1 MSYYNQFKKIIS
13 YLNYIFGIY
22 LWVLIIY
29 AFLRWT
35 GLIKR
40 VFMQEH
46 LLGEYLSLPIK
57 FILSIFK
64 STYDPLLLYCYLSSF
79 MLGCRIV

>member
-1 MSYYNQFKKIIS
+1 MNYYNRFKKIIS

-46 LLGEYLSLPIK
+46 LLGEYLSMPIK
-57 FILSIFK
+57 FILSIF
-64 STYDPLLLYCYLSSF
+64 
-79 MLGCRIV
+79 

>member
-13 YLNYIFGIY
+13 YLNYFFGIY

-40 VFMQEH
+40 VVMQEH
-46 LLGEYLSLPIK
+46 LLGEYLSFPIK
-57 FILSIFK
+57 FILSIF
-64 STYDPLLLYCYLSSF
+64 
-79 MLGCRIV
+79 

>member
-1 MSYYNQFKKIIS
+1 MNYYNKFKKIIS

-22 LWVLIIY
+22 LWILIIY
-29 AFLRWT
+29 ALLRWT

-40 VFMQEH
+40 FYLQEH

-57 FILSIFK
+57 FVLSF
-64 STYDPLLLYCYLSSF
+64 F
-79 MLGCRIV
+79 